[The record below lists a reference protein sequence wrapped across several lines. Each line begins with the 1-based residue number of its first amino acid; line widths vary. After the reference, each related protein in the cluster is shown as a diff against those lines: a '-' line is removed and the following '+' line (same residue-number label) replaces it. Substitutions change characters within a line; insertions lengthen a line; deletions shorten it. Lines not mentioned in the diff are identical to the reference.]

1 MEVFRRFFLS
11 YSSIWAEE
19 IARYAFIYIAW
30 IGASYAIRERAH
42 IRIDVILPLLS
53 NRWRTIVFIF
63 GDIVTLIL
71 AVVSVY
77 WSMEPVINSIHF
89 GSVTHGLRISQAWFL
104 AGQFSKAANFLIRSS
119 DNVSTSYAN
128 NRIDP
133 WLGFLYSP
141 YRNDRI
147 HYTGCSD
154 MGRGRSWLPCHA
166 FANRSAAAI
175 ASG

>member
-1 MEVFRRFFLS
+1 MTAKQILRKIDQEGERWLVLPLYTMIVLTIFMEVFRRFFLS

-71 AVVSVY
+71 AVLALY

-104 AGQFSKAANFLIRSS
+104 FA
-119 DNVSTSYAN
+119 V
-128 NRIDP
+128 P
-133 WLGFLYSP
+133 LGFAMMTFRLIQSMK
-141 YRNDRI
+141 RDI
-147 HYTGCSD
+147 SD
-154 MGRGRSWLPCHA
+154 LLAGRPVFEGNKL
-166 FANRSAAAI
+166 FD
-175 ASG
+175 

>member
-1 MEVFRRFFLS
+1 MTAKQILRKIDQEGERWLVLPLYTMIVLTIFMEVIRRFFLS

-71 AVVSVY
+71 AVLAVY

-104 AGQFSKAANFLIRSS
+104 FA
-119 DNVSTSYAN
+119 V
-128 NRIDP
+128 P
-133 WLGFLYSP
+133 LGFTMMILRLLQSMK
-141 YRNDRI
+141 RDI
-147 HYTGCSD
+147 SD
-154 MGRGRSWLPCHA
+154 LRAGRPVFEGSKL
-166 FANRSAAAI
+166 FD
-175 ASG
+175 

>member
-1 MEVFRRFFLS
+1 MVVLTVFMEVIRRFFLS

-30 IGASYAIRERAH
+30 IGASSAIRERAH

-53 NRWRTIVFIF
+53 NRWRTILFIF

-71 AVVSVY
+71 AVFALY

-104 AGQFSKAANFLIRSS
+104 FA
-119 DNVSTSYAN
+119 V
-128 NRIDP
+128 P
-133 WLGFLYSP
+133 LGFAMMIFRLLQSMK
-141 YRNDRI
+141 RDI
-147 HYTGCSD
+147 SD
-154 MGRGRSWLPCHA
+154 LLAGRPVFEGSKL
-166 FANRSAAAI
+166 FD
-175 ASG
+175 

>member
-1 MEVFRRFFLS
+1 MTAKQILRKIDQEGERWLVLPLYTMIVLTIFMEVFRRFFLS

-104 AGQFSKAANFLIRSS
+104 FA
-119 DNVSTSYAN
+119 V
-128 NRIDP
+128 P
-133 WLGFLYSP
+133 LGFSMMIFRLFQSMK
-141 YRNDRI
+141 RDI
-147 HYTGCSD
+147 SD
-154 MGRGRSWLPCHA
+154 LRAGRPVFEGSKL
-166 FANRSAAAI
+166 FD
-175 ASG
+175 